1 MISSVWVVFH
11 FAEYSSFSPLRFD
24 FYFCLTVQP
33 SGSEGGLT
41 FQELEMEMHTLIQ
54 QPNFRNNIEEN
65 IQDSNNQEDFLSRK
79 ASAKNDT
86 LWICPRIM
94 TIWNLL

>member
-1 MISSVWVVFH
+1 M
-11 FAEYSSFSPLRFD
+11 
-24 FYFCLTVQP
+24 QP

-65 IQDSNNQEDFLSRK
+65 IQDSNNQETFFREKQVQKMTFCEFALVSFH
-79 ASAKNDT
+79 
-86 LWICPRIM
+86 LEICYKYFVHLVMGIKKDK
-94 TIWNLL
+94 LFF

>member
-1 MISSVWVVFH
+1 MSSIWVDFH
-11 FAEYSSFSPLRFD
+11 LDEFIFFSPLRFD

-65 IQDSNNQEDFLSRK
+65 IQDSNNQEDFLQRK
-79 ASAKNDT
+79 ASAKNDI
-86 LWICPRIM
+86 L
-94 TIWNLL
+94 

>member
-1 MISSVWVVFH
+1 M
-11 FAEYSSFSPLRFD
+11 
-24 FYFCLTVQP
+24 QP

-79 ASAKNDT
+79 ASAKNDI
-86 LWICPRIM
+86 LWICPRIISFGICYKYFVHLVM
-94 TIWNLL
+94 GIKKDKLFF